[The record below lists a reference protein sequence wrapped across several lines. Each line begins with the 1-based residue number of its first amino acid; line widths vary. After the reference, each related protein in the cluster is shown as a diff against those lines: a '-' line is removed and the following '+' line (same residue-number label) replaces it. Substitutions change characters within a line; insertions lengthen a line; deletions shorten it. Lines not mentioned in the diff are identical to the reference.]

1 MITSILM
8 SKWVFA
14 PFALSLITILNR
26 QQPGA
31 SVNVQSQGVNNA
43 PSSISHYRKQLC
55 VRL

>member
-8 SKWVFA
+8 SKWVFVL
-14 PFALSLITILNR
+14 PLLFPLE

-55 VRL
+55 VHL